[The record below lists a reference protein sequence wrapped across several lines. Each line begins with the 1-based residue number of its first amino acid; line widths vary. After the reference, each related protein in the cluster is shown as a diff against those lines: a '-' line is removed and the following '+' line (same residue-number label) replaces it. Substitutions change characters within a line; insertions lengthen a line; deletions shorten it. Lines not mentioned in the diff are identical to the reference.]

1 MSAGWTRHCS
11 STAANSLSVTSSV
24 STRHVNSHKILFS
37 LVCYNRP
44 KVSLQGL
51 RGLALLP
58 AEPSD
63 DNPQILFQ
71 AMTDNGALSCTAA
84 TGQGGIFLQPC
95 RGFSIIPRIEKMSEM
110 WLKIVTLSH
119 KLLPLLHKGQLFRAQ
134 HSKKER
140 EKKLSTTVTATAN
153 QRLRPEDCRA
163 ASNRNICS
171 LHKWSHLACMIS

>member
-95 RGFSIIPRIEKMSEM
+95 RGFSIIPRIEKMSEI

-119 KLLPLLHKGQLFRAQ
+119 KLLPLLHKGQLFKKNERKSWAPPSLPQ
-134 HSKKER
+134 PINGYVLKTAELHQMGIYVHSTNE
-140 EKKLSTTVTATAN
+140 A
-153 QRLRPEDCRA
+153 
-163 ASNRNICS
+163 I
-171 LHKWSHLACMIS
+171 